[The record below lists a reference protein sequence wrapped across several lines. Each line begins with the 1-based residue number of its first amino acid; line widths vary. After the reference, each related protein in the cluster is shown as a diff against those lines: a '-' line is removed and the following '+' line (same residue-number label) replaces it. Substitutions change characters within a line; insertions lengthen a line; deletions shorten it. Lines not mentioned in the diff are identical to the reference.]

1 MDASSRLKRKSSTST
16 NTSRRSG
23 EAASAAPPARKQPLR
38 PRHVPQRTCVI
49 CRTTTAKRALVRLV
63 RTSEGSVRVDPTG
76 KQPGRGAYLCVDP
89 DCWRAPGLQ
98 QRLGN
103 SLKTSVSNEDYRQL
117 ESFADDL
124 APLPPD
130 AG

>member
-1 MDASSRLKRKSSTST
+1 MRWKRKSTTST
-16 NTSRRSG
+16 NTSRKNG
-23 EAASAAPPARKQPLR
+23 KAAATAAPARKQPLR

-63 RTSEGSVRVDPTG
+63 RTAEGSVKVDTTG
-76 KQPGRGAYLCVDP
+76 KLAGRGAYLCVDP
-89 DCWRAPGLQ
+89 ACWHAPGLR

-103 SLKTSVSNEDYRQL
+103 ALKTTVSDDDYQRL
-117 ESFADDL
+117 ERFADDL